1 MASAEKFEALDGVLG
16 VHCGGRDLLLRP
28 GQSAEVPLHTL
39 HRFYNPSETG
49 AITFLCTI
57 TLAARFEQCL
67 RLAYGLATDGQ
78 SRPNGAPKNFWYMAL
93 LIEMG
98 ESYFPVLPLRLQQGL
113 FRLLLGLASLLGKHK
128 GVEKYYRRKR

>member
-49 AITFLCTI
+49 
-57 TLAARFEQCL
+57 
-67 RLAYGLATDGQ
+67 ATDGQ